1 VITRI
6 LGRRQDM
13 LRLPGGGRR
22 WPLLSSGDIGALV
35 AAVPGLRQ
43 YRIVQTALDA
53 LRLEI
58 VAAGLGAGESAA
70 AAAWARAKFGDGF
83 AVTVQRLDALP
94 RSAAGK
100 AADFVCEVPERDGIA

>member
-1 VITRI
+1 
-6 LGRRQDM
+6 M

-22 WPLLSSGDIGALV
+22 WPLLSSGDLGALV

-43 YRIVQTALDA
+43 YRIVQTALAA

-58 VAAGLGAGESAA
+58 VAPALGDDARAA
-70 AAAWARAKFGDGF
+70 AAAWARAKFGAGF
-83 AVTVQRLDALP
+83 AVEVQRLEALP

-100 AADFVCEVPERDGIA
+100 AEDFVCEVPGED